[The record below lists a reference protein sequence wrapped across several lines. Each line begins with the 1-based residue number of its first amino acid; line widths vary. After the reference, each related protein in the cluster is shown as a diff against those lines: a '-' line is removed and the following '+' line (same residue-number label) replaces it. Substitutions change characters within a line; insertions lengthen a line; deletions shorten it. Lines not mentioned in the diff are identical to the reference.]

1 MVFRADRSP
10 WRAAMNL
17 DVVETAEAFYVIVA
31 VKTKAF
37 RVRRFRG
44 HSQNLPNTAR
54 SEAKSS
60 RAL

>member
-1 MVFRADRSP
+1 
-10 WRAAMNL
+10 MNL
-17 DVVETAEAFYVIVA
+17 DIVETAEAFYVIVA

-54 SEAKSS
+54 SETKSS